1 MTKPT
6 GPMNPMLKRLIRELR
21 SQSKAQKAK
30 IWSTLA
36 ERLEGPRR
44 SRPEVNLSHINR
56 YAGEGGTVVVPGKV
70 LAAGKV
76 SQGVTVVSFRFSRS
90 AAKKI
95 TSAGGKVMSIEK
107 LMEENPTGK
116 GVKLMV

>member
-6 GPMNPMLKRLIRELR
+6 GPTNPMLKRLIRDLR
-21 SQSKAQKAK
+21 RQSKAQKAR
-30 IWSTLA
+30 IWSDLA
-36 ERLEGPRR
+36 ERLDGPRR
-44 SRPEVNLSHINR
+44 MRPEVNLSHINR
-56 YAGEGGTVVVPGKV
+56 YADEGSTVIVPGKV
-70 LAAGKV
+70 LAAG
-76 SQGVTVVSFRFSRS
+76 SIDHQMTVAAFRFSRS